1 MRIAYFDCIAGASG
15 DMILG
20 ALLDAGLPE
29 AELRQALM
37 ALDLPGFDLKSYP
50 VDKNGLRATKVDVL
64 VNDEAAER
72 SLGQILDLIA
82 ASRLPEVIRSQAG
95 AICRRLGEVEA
106 RIHNLPVESVH
117 LHELGGLD
125 TIVDIVGALIGL
137 SLLRIERLYASPL
150 PMGRSFTHSAH
161 GSLPLPAPAT
171 LALLAG
177 VPIQGSA
184 LEFELVTPTGA
195 AILSSLVSR
204 FGPIPPMTL
213 VTTGYG
219 AGGRDLPIPNV
230 LRLLIGDLAEPADSM
245 LTETLALLETNLD
258 DLNPQVYEHVLDRL
272 FQEGA
277 LDVFLQPVQMKKNRP
292 ATLVSVLC
300 PLPAADRL
308 SAILFGETS
317 TLGVRK
323 QLVERQSLRR
333 VIQAVET
340 PFGRVRVKFALL
352 GSGQVKFAPEY
363 EDCRELA
370 AIHAV
375 PLREVSR
382 AAERIA
388 EHIAAGM
395 TARDFPTA
403 GQENTGRIESLDS
416 PSRGE

>member
-29 AELRQALM
+29 AKLRQALL
-37 ALDLPGFDLKSYP
+37 ALDLTGFELNSYP
-50 VDKNGLRATKVDVL
+50 VQKNGLHATKADIL
-64 VNDEAAER
+64 VEDETNSRTLA
-72 SLGQILDLIA
+72 QILDLLA
-82 ASRLPEVIRSQAG
+82 ASRLPEAIRTQAVT
-95 AICRRLGEVEA
+95 ICSRLGEVEA
-106 RIHNLPVESVH
+106 SIHNLPIASVH

-137 SLLRIERLYASPL
+137 SLLRIERVYASPL
-150 PMGRSFTHSAH
+150 PMGRGFTHSAH
-161 GSLPLPAPAT
+161 GLLPLPAPAT

-177 VPIQGSA
+177 VPIQGSE
-184 LEFELVTPTGA
+184 LESELVTPTGA

-213 VTTGYG
+213 LSTGYG

-230 LRLLIGDLAEPADSM
+230 LRLLVGDLAEPA
-245 LTETLALLETNLD
+245 LAAVNETLALLETNLD
-258 DLNPQVYEHVLDRL
+258 DLNPQVYEYLMERL

-277 LDVFLQPVQMKKNRP
+277 LDVFLQPIQMKKNRP

-308 SAILFGETS
+308 SAILFSETS

-323 QLVERQSLRR
+323 QPVERQSLRR
-333 VIQAVET
+333 VIRALET
-340 PFGRVRVKFALL
+340 SYGSVRVKFALL
-352 GSGQVKFAPEY
+352 VNGQVKFAPEY

-370 AIHAV
+370 ARHAV

-382 AAERIA
+382 AAERLA
-388 EHIAAGM
+388 QKIAADM
-395 TARDFPTA
+395 TATDFP
-403 GQENTGRIESLDS
+403 GVSQESISRLASLDS
-416 PSRGE
+416 LNPGE

>member
-1 MRIAYFDCIAGASG
+1 MRIAYFDCIAGVSG

-20 ALLDAGLPE
+20 ALLDAGLAE
-29 AELRQALM
+29 DELRQALM
-37 ALDLPGFDLKSYP
+37 ALDLPGFELKSYF
-50 VDKNGLRATKVDVL
+50 VEKNGLRATKVDIL
-64 VNDEAAER
+64 VQDETTQR
-72 SLGQILDLIA
+72 SLAQILDLLA
-82 ASRLPEVIRSQAG
+82 SSRLPEAIRTQAG

-137 SLLRIERLYASPL
+137 SLLRIERVYASPL
-150 PMGRSFTHSAH
+150 PMGRGFTQSAH
-161 GSLPLPAPAT
+161 GPLPLPAPAT

-177 VPIQGSA
+177 VPIQGSE

-195 AILSSLVSR
+195 AILSSLTNR
-204 FGPIPPMTL
+204 FGPIPPITL
-213 VTTGYG
+213 LSTGYG

-230 LRLLIGDLAEPADSM
+230 LRLLVGELAEPTIAAV
-245 LTETLALLETNLD
+245 TETLALLETNLD
-258 DLNPQVYEHVLDRL
+258 DMNPQLYEHVIDRL

-292 ATLVSVLC
+292 ATLVAVLC

-308 SAILFGETS
+308 SAILFSETS

-333 VIQAVET
+333 VVQAVET
-340 PFGRVRVKFALL
+340 AFGSVRVKFAIV
-352 GSGQVKFAPEY
+352 GSDQIKFAPEY
-363 EDCRELA
+363 QDCRELA
-370 AIHAV
+370 TRHGV

-382 AAERIA
+382 AAERLA
-388 EHIAAGM
+388 EQIAAEM
-395 TARDFPTA
+395 TARDFPGA
-403 GQENTGRIESLDS
+403 GLETTGRLEFLDIHEH
-416 PSRGE
+416 GE